1 MCSAFTPLLERQLP
15 CAVRHAAWCTTM
27 DLLALV
33 LEDNRLLLHRLNWQ
47 RLWVTTQDPQISA
60 LAWSQDGR
68 ELLVGGEDGSVTLLA
83 AEDGAVMQRARL
95 LPAPHAVVA
104 VQWVEAPL
112 PDATPLFP
120 DRVRRFFPPQKHSP
134 ALGLAGMG
142 SRPAVGWP
150 AEPASVSLLLALS
163 APGDLVISTSTLQPL
178 IQLTQTSQPAGDA
191 AITASLSPDL
201 AHCAVMCRSGDG
213 GVTMTIRGT
222 ACLSENLAMLHR
234 FGTMSALSRQL
245 LGACMTAAG
254 TMHQEWQTQ
263 ATEWKAFA
271 AGLRQTLDKFGDSTS
286 VVCTLE
292 RVLRDGTISDGLQQY
307 LSVDFG
313 ETGLKKLSR
322 AVDGAV
328 LSTHALMLDDVAPTL
343 EQLAFLMG
351 ELRGASQLPAWKA
364 VLSLDTVAVT
374 RLEEQVLL
382 LCLHVDTER
391 RRLLSRGETL
401 RMFFAWLLTVMRRVH
416 QTSPDAM
423 AWFPESHLKAVTR
436 FLMGKAFDQDPTAD
450 FLLPKEGAEASH
462 MPNWADFVLEQAR
475 AWSARGQDVQ
485 ACAASPPLQPWL
497 IQLQGRLDRIL
508 EAPVRTLSQQVT
520 LQGHHRA
527 STPVDPG
534 SASLCYLAATDR
546 WAVALP
552 SATPHVSTVM
562 RGQGAGKAGP
572 GKDAS
577 GQDMEPVRG
586 CKPPTPDGP
595 VLDCTFFGDS
605 LLACISGG
613 PAPALSL
620 APLFPDGPE
629 APQETRTRHLGCLP
643 KRLAVSHS
651 RKLACVL
658 TSDQRALLFDLA
670 ADEEEGEE
678 EREEEGDEAMELA
691 DD

>member
-1 MCSAFTPLLERQLP
+1 
-15 CAVRHAAWCTTM
+15 M

-112 PDATPLFP
+112 PNTTPLFP

-142 SRPAVGWP
+142 SRPAIGWP

-163 APGDLVISTSTLQPL
+163 ASGDLVISTSTLQPL
-178 IQLTQTSQPAGDA
+178 IQLTQTSQPAGHA

-222 ACLSENLAMLHR
+222 ACLSENLAMLH
-234 FGTMSALSRQL
+234 
-245 LGACMTAAG
+245 
-254 TMHQEWQTQ
+254 
-263 ATEWKAFA
+263 
-271 AGLRQTLDKFGDSTS
+271 RQTLDKFGDSTS

-328 LSTHALMLDDVAPTL
+328 LSTHALMLDNVAPTL

-462 MPNWADFVLEQAR
+462 MPNWADFVLEHAR
-475 AWSARGQDVQ
+475 AWSR
-485 ACAASPPLQPWL
+485 S
-497 IQLQGRLDRIL
+497 
-508 EAPVRTLSQQVT
+508 
-520 LQGHHRA
+520 
-527 STPVDPG
+527 
-534 SASLCYLAATDR
+534 
-546 WAVALP
+546 
-552 SATPHVSTVM
+552 
-562 RGQGAGKAGP
+562 
-572 GKDAS
+572 KDI
-577 GQDMEPVRG
+577 
-586 CKPPTPDGP
+586 T
-595 VLDCTFFGDS
+595 
-605 LLACISGG
+605 GG
-613 PAPALSL
+613 W
-620 APLFPDGPE
+620 
-629 APQETRTRHLGCLP
+629 Q
-643 KRLAVSHS
+643 
-651 RKLACVL
+651 
-658 TSDQRALLFDLA
+658 
-670 ADEEEGEE
+670 
-678 EREEEGDEAMELA
+678 
-691 DD
+691 